1 VDVGRHLN
9 INIIP
14 NTEVTA
20 LEGEAG
26 DFKATLESNP
36 RYIDTNKCTGCGE
49 CKEVCP
55 VTAINEFDCRLNKR
69 AATYIPY
76 AQAVPLA
83 YTIDR
88 EKCIGCGLCQR
99 VCLAEAVD
107 YSQQAKT
114 AELGVGAVI
123 LAPGSNAFDPSTF
136 DNYQYNKYPNV
147 ITSLEMERILSASGP
162 YQGHL
167 MRPLE
172 REEPKKIAWLQCVGS
187 RDINQCDH
195 PYCSSVCCMS
205 AIKEAVIAK
214 EHASHDLECNIFY
227 MDMRTHGK
235 DFEKFYERAKS
246 IGVKFTRA
254 RVHSVME
261 DETTGNLHMSYFT
274 EAGEMVNE
282 EFDMVVLSVGLESKD
297 SSVQLAEKLGVDV
310 NGNKFVVTTDKNPVQ
325 TSRDGVFVCGVFQGP
340 KDIPQSVVEAGAA
353 AAAAGEIL
361 SSSRYTATKEVE
373 LIPET
378 NVVGERPRVGVF
390 VCSCGIN
397 IAGTVDVNAVK
408 DYAAALPYVEYVCN
422 NLYTC
427 SQDTQEFITQAI
439 QENNLNRVVVASC
452 TPKTHEPMF
461 RDTLAAAG
469 LNKYLFEMANIRN
482 QCSWVHLSD
491 RPSATEKSKDLVR
504 MAVTK
509 AALKEPLQEIKLDV
523 NQTAMVV
530 GGGVSGMASA
540 LNLSRQ
546 GFQTHLIERD
556 RRLGGQAN
564 SLHVTGKG
572 EKVSEIVSELVKD
585 LEADPNINIHLNTT
599 IESVEG
605 FVGNF
610 KSTLKNGESVLDIEH
625 GVVTIATGGYEY
637 KPEEYQYGKDPRVIT
652 SLEFD
657 RKLMN
662 NEFEFD
668 KIDTAVFIQCVGS
681 REPDRPYCSRL
692 CCSHSIESALEM
704 REKNPDMNIIILNR
718 DIRTYGEREHLYKKA
733 REVGIIFVRYS
744 REEKPEV
751 TLENGKV
758 MVRAVDNILGRPLE
772 IEADLLTLAAAI
784 IPNGDIELA
793 QNFKVTTDDD
803 GFYVERHAKLGPSE
817 FATDGVFMCGLAH
830 YPKPLDESI
839 SQAKAAA
846 SRAVTLLA
854 RGTVSTNGEIASTNP
869 MVCSGCSVCVSICPY
884 SAPRILD
891 EGRFAGK
898 AEINAAL
905 CKGCGLCVASCRS
918 GAINLKGFSDEQ
930 IFSMVSVANY

>member
-1 VDVGRHLN
+1 MDVGRHLN
-9 INIIP
+9 IDIIP

-26 DFKATLESNP
+26 DFKATLESYP

-88 EKCIGCGLCQR
+88 EKCIGCGLCQK

-114 AELGVGAVI
+114 AELGIGAVI
-123 LAPGSNAFDPSTF
+123 MAQGANAFDPSNF

-187 RDINQCDH
+187 RDINRCDH
-195 PYCSSVCCMS
+195 SYCSSVCCMY

-214 EHASHDLECNIFY
+214 EHASQDLECNIFY

-261 DETTGNLHMSYFT
+261 DEATGNLHMSYFT

-282 EFDMVVLSVGLESKD
+282 EFDLVVLSVGLESKD
-297 SSVQLAEKLGVDV
+297 SAVQSAEKLGVDV
-310 NGNKFVVTTDKNPVQ
+310 NGNKFVVTSDRNPVQ
-325 TSRDGVFVCGVFQGP
+325 TSRDGIFVCGVFQGP
-340 KDIPQSVVEAGAA
+340 KDIPQSVVEASAA

-361 SSSRYTATKEVE
+361 SPSRFTETKEVE

-397 IAGTVDVNAVK
+397 IAGTVDVKAVT
-408 DYAAALPYVEYVCN
+408 DYAASLPYVEYVCN

-427 SQDTQEFITQAI
+427 SQDTQEFMTQAI

-482 QCSWVHLSD
+482 HCSWVHLSD
-491 RPSATEKSKDLVR
+491 PISATEKSKDLVR

-540 LNLSRQ
+540 LNLARQ
-546 GFQTHLIERD
+546 GFKTHLIERD
-556 RRLGGQAN
+556 DRLGGQAN
-564 SLHVTGKG
+564 SLYVTGKG
-572 EKVSEIVSELVKD
+572 EKVSEIVSDLVKD
-585 LEADPNINIHLNTT
+585 MEADPNINVHLNTT

-610 KSTLKNGESVLDIEH
+610 KSHLKNGESVLDIEH

-662 NEFEFD
+662 NEFKFD

-692 CCSHSIESALEM
+692 CCSHSIESALEL
-704 REKNPDMNIIILNR
+704 REKNPDMNVIILNR

-733 REVGIIFVRYS
+733 REAGVIFVRYS
-744 REEKPEV
+744 REVKPEV

-758 MVRAVDNILGRPLE
+758 IIRAFDNILGRPLE
-772 IEADLLTLAAAI
+772 IEADLLTLATAI
-784 IPNGDIELA
+784 IPNAEIDLA

-803 GFYVERHAKLGPSE
+803 GFFVERHAKLGPSE
-817 FATDGVFMCGLAH
+817 FATDGVFLCGLAH

-854 RGTVSTNGEIASTNP
+854 RGTVSTNGEIASINP
-869 MVCSGCSVCVSICPY
+869 MVCASCSVCVSICPY
-884 SAPRILD
+884 SAPSIMN